1 MIEVTNDDEDH
12 NEKIS
17 ENKPKPTTTNT
28 ELMLNPGS
36 LTTTPKFDINSREE
50 KSRRFSKLP
59 PAPKDDPN
67 AVQLGAKFTII
78 RQNSSKKEQ

>member
-1 MIEVTNDDEDH
+1 MIEVTNDDVEED

-17 ENKPKPTTTNT
+17 ENKNKSKP
-28 ELMLNPGS
+28 ELMLNPAGS

-67 AVQLGAKFTII
+67 AVQLGSKFTII